1 MNSWLAWGALA
12 TAYLVLGIIVW
23 RFIFRAKQD
32 EREPIPMPP
41 DTNPGIQVATDAILD
56 AAERDQDVID
66 AAKDP
71 RAAAKLA
78 AIRRGRR

>member
-1 MNSWLAWGALA
+1 MSTWLAWGALA
-12 TAYLVLGIIVW
+12 AAYLVLGIIVW

-41 DTNPGIQVATDAILD
+41 ATNPGIQVATDAILD
-56 AAERDQDVID
+56 AAERDQDIID
-66 AAKDP
+66 AATDP

-78 AIRRGRR
+78 ALRRGNR